1 LVYLEAAGHGLP
13 VIACNDGG
21 QRDCVIDGKTG
32 FLVHPDPREIAARIE
47 YLMDNREECRK
58 MGEEGRRFV
67 ARNFTA
73 NKFRRSVLDAVKEA
87 ADSRHG
93 TEYSKV
99 N

>member
-1 LVYLEAAGHGLP
+1 
-13 VIACNDGG
+13 
-21 QRDCVIDGKTG
+21 
-32 FLVHPDPREIAARIE
+32 
-47 YLMDNREECRK
+47 MDNREECRK